1 MTPNVSSDKGKV
13 EVANSPSAC
22 ITGGVI
28 STRQNLTAHPMDYT
42 TMGTS
47 AIVSSRFWFLYV
59 LSIIHRPRLSA
70 PTLRENITPCISRG
84 LSRISSHSQKTK
96 FYTPIH
102 DAAPVTTRQWPH
114 LSVVPTPESPM
125 SIRNTSRCSLCKHRS
140 YSDDSGR
147 IY

>member
-42 TMGTS
+42 AMGTS
-47 AIVSSRFWFLYV
+47 AIVSSRFWFLCV

-70 PTLRENITPCISRG
+70 PTIAREYHALYFPRAFTDIITLAENQI
-84 LSRISSHSQKTK
+84 LHS
-96 FYTPIH
+96 
-102 DAAPVTTRQWPH
+102 
-114 LSVVPTPESPM
+114 
-125 SIRNTSRCSLCKHRS
+125 
-140 YSDDSGR
+140 DS
-147 IY
+147 